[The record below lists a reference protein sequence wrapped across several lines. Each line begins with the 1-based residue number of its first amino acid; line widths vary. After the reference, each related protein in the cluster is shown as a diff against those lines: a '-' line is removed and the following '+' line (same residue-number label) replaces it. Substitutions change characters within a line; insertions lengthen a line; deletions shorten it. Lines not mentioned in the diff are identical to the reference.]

1 MILLLLAIYFKVAA
15 GWKEHDNTSVCV
27 CMRLLKLIINVKNRT
42 QSSAIGHL
50 FLHHQT
56 DANHLSHNLFPGLG
70 GPMKDLFPAFK
81 TVDLEK
87 ISLRAVRKGF
97 TAGAG
102 FLSDKYLHSTPGCLS
117 KRLVF

>member
-1 MILLLLAIYFKVAA
+1 
-15 GWKEHDNTSVCV
+15 
-27 CMRLLKLIINVKNRT
+27 
-42 QSSAIGHL
+42 
-50 FLHHQT
+50 
-56 DANHLSHNLFPGLG
+56 
-70 GPMKDLFPAFK
+70 MKDLFPAFK